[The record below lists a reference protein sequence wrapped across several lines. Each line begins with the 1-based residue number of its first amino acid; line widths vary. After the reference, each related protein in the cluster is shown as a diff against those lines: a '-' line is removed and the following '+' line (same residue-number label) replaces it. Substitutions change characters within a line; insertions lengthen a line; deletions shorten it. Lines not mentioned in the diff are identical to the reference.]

1 MSLRFVG
8 MANVHWTEQ
17 HTTGSGKSRRTE
29 TRHYH
34 AHEDY
39 FNFDLMLFGS
49 GKLLLNTFVSI
60 HVQHQIFIKLTEH
73 VFVNVD
79 TMPLIE

>member
-1 MSLRFVG
+1 MRQSAFLSGKWLKQLLQPGVSLRFEG
-8 MANVHWTEQ
+8 KANVHWTEQ

-29 TRHYH
+29 TRHYY

-49 GKLLLNTFVSI
+49 GKL
-60 HVQHQIFIKLTEH
+60 
-73 VFVNVD
+73 
-79 TMPLIE
+79 